1 MKKYVLTLTE
11 EQAKAVR
18 SACEFFTRV
27 RCGQF
32 MEIIYHCLSHEG
44 GDVLSRRETKCHVT
58 DELIGELRMI
68 MGDVDG
74 SEELLSQLAEKN
86 YMRPGYSG
94 QEQRPMGYSER
105 REYAEK
111 ILFLARTFLMPELK
125 GIGHSHGIGFS
136 DATDLSFDVYQAL
149 RYAMAEEKKN
159 VVPFSYHTLPI
170 CEEVEE

>member
-32 MEIIYHCLSHEG
+32 MEIVYHCLSHED
-44 GDVLSRRETKCHVT
+44 GDVLVRRDTRWHVA
-58 DELIGELRMI
+58 DALIEELEAAMS
-68 MGDVDG
+68 DVDG
-74 SEELLSQLAEKN
+74 SKELLSQLAEKN
-86 YMRPGYSG
+86 NMRPGHSG
-94 QEQRPMGYSER
+94 EGQKDMGYSER
-105 REYAEK
+105 RDHAEK

-136 DATDLSFDVYQAL
+136 DVTDLSFDVYQVL
-149 RYAMAEEKKN
+149 RYTMADEKKN
-159 VVPFSYHTLPI
+159 VVPFSYHELPI